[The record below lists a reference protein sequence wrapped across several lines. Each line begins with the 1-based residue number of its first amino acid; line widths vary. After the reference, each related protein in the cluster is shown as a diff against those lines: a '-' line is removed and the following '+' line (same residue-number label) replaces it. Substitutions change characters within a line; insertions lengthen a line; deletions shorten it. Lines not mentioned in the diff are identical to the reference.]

1 MATKWYTTD
10 NPAII
15 FEDTPIGRLKK
26 EIWDASD
33 EEIERF
39 LKEDCEVP
47 SPSEL
52 GKPGTYIQN
61 TPRSKV
67 IEKRRKND
75 LVFLPIG
82 CTENHGIHANSG
94 LDTFMVTQILEG
106 VRRYTKKLGC
116 EANLAFPP
124 LNYGGHPYHHMGM
137 PGTVIMP
144 EEVVKETLIY
154 TMLGLW
160 NDGFRKIILVNNH
173 GHLWMLESAIQEF
186 CKRFREFP
194 ELGYREFKQK
204 LMNGTL
210 LDGARAVAVGRH
222 DVLLKEDAD
231 QMIQRVDALFDDLTI
246 LLREALTRNK
256 GKFDESRLR
265 ALFEAHQLDVRS
277 AKRFIGQLLESR
289 VEEGRSV
296 SYISSAR
303 KKESSELQFTVT
315 RGFELLLQRYR
326 KLMQQY
332 ITGSSGQLMCC
343 YCTPFSDLNLLLNL
357 LSMLG
362 SVAFSVEGGGSP
374 CVEIRLLQPQVL
386 EQIAGE
392 GSYRNQV
399 LAEEELHFQQ
409 QIELYNHFFGNQ
421 QLSDA
426 ERWDFIEAYFTGRL
440 SLQESPSVA
449 P

>member
-154 TMLGLW
+154 TMLGLC

-186 CKRFREFP
+186 CKRFQLPGVFQVLDWHRAVREFFYP
-194 ELGYREFKQK
+194 VDRKNSMETHFIHADEAETSVGLLMFKDMIDMDSVQDAQPVSLCCAGEFDTSTDSFRRIHRWSEGQGHNAIERRATPQGVVGTPSIATADKAKRPIAAIIRVLAHIQQEILEAYPAGKVPPVELV
-204 LMNGTL
+204 TL
-210 LDGARAVAVGRH
+210 RTEEEMAPF
-222 DVLLKEDAD
+222 LKE
-231 QMIQRVDALFDDLTI
+231 
-246 LLREALTRNK
+246 
-256 GKFDESRLR
+256 
-265 ALFEAHQLDVRS
+265 
-277 AKRFIGQLLESR
+277 
-289 VEEGRSV
+289 
-296 SYISSAR
+296 
-303 KKESSELQFTVT
+303 
-315 RGFELLLQRYR
+315 
-326 KLMQQY
+326 
-332 ITGSSGQLMCC
+332 
-343 YCTPFSDLNLLLNL
+343 PFSE
-357 LSMLG
+357 G
-362 SVAFSVEGGGSP
+362 WKSVDQLPRVGIFE
-374 CVEIRLLQPQVL
+374 RL
-386 EQIAGE
+386 
-392 GSYRNQV
+392 
-399 LAEEELHFQQ
+399 
-409 QIELYNHFFGNQ
+409 
-421 QLSDA
+421 
-426 ERWDFIEAYFTGRL
+426 
-440 SLQESPSVA
+440 
-449 P
+449 